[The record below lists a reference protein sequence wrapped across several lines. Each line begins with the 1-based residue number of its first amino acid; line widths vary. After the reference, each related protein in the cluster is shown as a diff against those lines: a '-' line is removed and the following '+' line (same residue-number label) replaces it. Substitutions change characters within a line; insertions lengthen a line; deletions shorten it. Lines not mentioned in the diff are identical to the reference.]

1 MSKCHVCGATSFR
14 KVIERDPGGAMSH
27 LGRFA
32 CEGCG
37 MVFTDRQV
45 WSGAAQILSEA
56 PDHPISRRERGG
68 AESELD

>member
-32 CEGCG
+32 CDGCG

-45 WSGAAQILSEA
+45 WSGVVRMAGADALPA
-56 PDHPISRRERGG
+56 VPREPGG
-68 AESELD
+68 SISELD

>member
-1 MSKCHVCGATSFR
+1 MTKCHVCGATSFR

-32 CEGCG
+32 CDGCG

-45 WSGAAQILSEA
+45 WRGVVRVPSADALPATPQ
-56 PDHPISRRERGG
+56 ERGG
-68 AESELD
+68 CTSELD

>member
-14 KVIERDPGGAMSH
+14 KVIERDPSGAMSH

-32 CEGCG
+32 CDGCG

-45 WSGAAQILSEA
+45 WSGVVRVADASTLPGASTA
-56 PDHPISRRERGG
+56 SPRR
-68 AESELD
+68 ASELD

>member
-1 MSKCHVCGATSFR
+1 MTKCHVCGATSFR

-32 CEGCG
+32 CDGCG

-45 WSGAAQILSEA
+45 WSGAVPAADPGL
-56 PDHPISRRERGG
+56 PGPIANDRSS
-68 AESELD
+68 ASELD